1 MSVSKIFKYALYQ
14 IVFFSLVV
22 ASCNNNT
29 KNSIS
34 LYTVSRESYLDDII
48 LEGTVK
54 AVNSSTVVC
63 PQMLEGTV
71 TFIVE
76 DGTPVKKGDT
86 VCIIENREYANIYQN
101 FVDRVEQSKA
111 QYNKGLADLELNYS
125 LLQAQVKNNEAQ
137 TEILFLDSAQLS
149 FLTEQQRKKKELE
162 LKIAALEKQ
171 KIETKLHFLEL
182 INESEL
188 KKLELQIQQD
198 EFQFEH
204 IKSILDQMVM
214 TTPVDGLALRS
225 ISRRTR
231 EKVQEGELVW
241 EGFSLVEIPDLN
253 KVEVKIMASE
263 SHYKR
268 VQVNDPVVYTFDAK
282 TGNTG
287 WGKILM
293 KAPTGEPVNRN
304 SKVRLFEIT
313 ASVDSFNTLPG
324 IGMSAQCRVILTQ
337 VPDTVVIPQLA
348 IFEEDSLKF
357 VYVQQKHNNF
367 EKRQVLPGN
376 SSPSSAVIISG
387 LKNGETVSYIKPEKS
402 KTSPSVL
409 LPDSIL
415 KKYKSLSN
423 GNTLI
428 TNQEDITEMHPE
440 HDPTLIYH

>member
-1 MSVSKIFKYALYQ
+1 MSVSKIFKYSLYQ
-14 IVFFSLVV
+14 FVFFSLLV

-29 KNSIS
+29 KSSIA
-34 LYTVSRESYLDDII
+34 LYTVSRDSYIDDIM

-54 AVNSSTVVC
+54 AVNSATVVC
-63 PQMLEGTV
+63 PQMLEGTI
-71 TFIVE
+71 TFIIE

-111 QYNKGLADLELNYS
+111 QYKKGEADLELNYS

-198 EFQFEH
+198 EFQLAHVKE
-204 IKSILDQMVM
+204 ILDQMVM
-214 TTPVDGLALRS
+214 TAPVDGLGLRS
-225 ISRRTR
+225 VSRRSR

-253 KVEVKIMASE
+253 KVEVLIMASE

-268 VQVNDPVVYTFDAK
+268 VKENDQVVYSFDAK

-287 WGKILM
+287 WGKILK

-304 SKVRLFEIT
+304 SKVKLFEIT
-313 ASVDSFNTLPG
+313 ASVDSFKALPG
-324 IGMSAQCRVILTQ
+324 IGMSAQCRVLLTN

-348 IFEEDSLKF
+348 IFEEDSMKF

-367 EKRQVLPGN
+367 VKRQVATGS
-376 SSPSSAVIISG
+376 SSPRSAVIAAG
-387 LKNGETVSYIKPEKS
+387 LGEGETVSFVKPEKS
-402 KTSPSVL
+402 KIRSVVF

-415 KKYKSLSN
+415 IKYKTLSDEN
-423 GNTLI
+423 DLVAD
-428 TNQEDITEMHPE
+428 QEEINENNAE
-440 HDPTLIYH
+440 YDPILNFN